1 MTTTN
6 DVPPAATAP
15 VVLGARRLVVGYNGK
30 GILPPIDLEIRRAE
44 NWVVVG
50 RNGSGKSTLLKTL
63 LRLLAPVDGEIVR
76 PSGVEVSYVAQR
88 HQVEPTVPMRG
99 VDLVAM
105 GRDQDWSFLNPFK
118 TPDSYTDVLDAIR
131 RVGAESYARKRFDAM
146 SGGQQQ
152 KIMLAQ
158 AIVSKP
164 EVMIL
169 DEPTA
174 AMDVVAEQATL
185 DVLGQLRKDLGTAIV
200 LVTHRVST
208 GLRQA
213 DRACYVDQETQ
224 AVVVGHPDDV
234 LRAPSFQRQFGDHV
248 DCDPDQEDHHG
259 H

>member
-1 MTTTN
+1 MTSSPTPVV
-6 DVPPAATAP
+6 DAQP
-15 VVLGARRLVVGYNGK
+15 VVLGARRLVVGYHGN

-63 LRLLAPVDGEIVR
+63 LRLLPPVDGEIVR
-76 PSGVEVSYVAQR
+76 PTGVEVSYVAQR
-88 HQVEPTVPMRG
+88 HHVEPTVPMRG

-118 TPDSYTDVLDAIR
+118 TPDTHADVLEAIER
-131 RVGAESYARKRFDAM
+131 AGAQSFAHKRFDAM

-164 EVMIL
+164 DVMIL

-174 AMDVVAEQATL
+174 AMDVVAERATL
-185 DVLGQLRKDLGTAIV
+185 DVLEHLRQDLGTAIV

-208 GLRQA
+208 GLRRA
-213 DRACYVDQETQ
+213 DKACYVDLETQ
-224 AVVVGHPDDV
+224 AVVTGSPDDV
-234 LRAPSFQRQFGDHV
+234 LGSTSFQRQFGDHV
-248 DCDPDQEDHHG
+248 NCDPDEEDHHG

>member
-1 MTTTN
+1 M
-6 DVPPAATAP
+6 AATEAAPVDARP
-15 VVLGARRLVVGYNGK
+15 VVLGARRLVVGYHGR
-30 GILPPIDLEIRRAE
+30 GILPPIALEIRRGE

-63 LRLLAPVDGEIVR
+63 LRLLPPVDGEILR
-76 PSGVEVSYVAQR
+76 PAGVEVSYVAQR
-88 HQVEPTVPMRG
+88 HHVEPTVPMRG

-118 TPDSYTDVLDAIR
+118 TPDSYADVLEAIQR
-131 RVGAESYARKRFDAM
+131 AGAASFAHKRFDAM

-164 EVMIL
+164 DVMIL

-174 AMDVVAEQATL
+174 AMDVVAERATL
-185 DVLGQLRKDLGTAIV
+185 DVLGHLRQDLGTAIV

-224 AVVVGHPDDV
+224 AVVVGSPDDV
-234 LRAPSFQRQFGDHV
+234 LRDPSFQRQFGDHV
-248 DCDPDQEDHHG
+248 DCDPDEEDHHG

>member
-1 MTTTN
+1 MTTPTN
-6 DVPPAATAP
+6 PVEAGP
-15 VVLGARRLVVGYNGK
+15 VVLGGKRLVVGYAGR
-30 GILPPIDLEIRRAE
+30 GILPPIDLEIRKGE

-63 LRLLAPVDGEIVR
+63 LRLLPPVDGELIR
-76 PSGVEVSYVAQR
+76 PAGIEVSYVAQR

-118 TPDSYTDVLDAIR
+118 TPDSWLDVLEAVR
-131 RVGAESYARKRFDAM
+131 RVGAESFADKRFDAM

-185 DVLGQLRKDLGTAIV
+185 DVLAHLRQDLDTAIV
-200 LVTHRVST
+200 LVTHRVSS

-224 AVVVGHPDDV
+224 AIVVGHPDDI

-248 DCDPDQEDHHG
+248 DCNPDSEDHHG

>member
-1 MTTTN
+1 M
-6 DVPPAATAP
+6 ATSEVVSVGARP
-15 VVLGARRLVVGYNGK
+15 VVLGARRLVVGYHGK
-30 GILPPIDLEIRRAE
+30 GILPPIDLEIRRGE

-63 LRLLAPVDGEIVR
+63 LRLLPPVDGELIR

-88 HQVEPTVPMRG
+88 HHVEPTVPMRG

-105 GRDQDWSFLNPFK
+105 GRDQDWSFLNPFR
-118 TPDSYTDVLDAIR
+118 TPDSYADVLEALR
-131 RVGAESYARKRFDAM
+131 RAGCESFAMKRFDAM

-164 EVMIL
+164 DVMIL

-174 AMDVVAEQATL
+174 AMDVVAERATL
-185 DVLGQLRKDLGTAIV
+185 DVLGQLRQDLDTAV
-200 LVTHRVST
+200 MLVTHRVST

-213 DRACYVDQETQ
+213 DRACYVDLETQ
-224 AVVVGHPDDV
+224 SIVIGAPDDV
-234 LRAPSFQRQFGDHV
+234 LRSPSFQRQFGDHV
-248 DCDPDQEDHHG
+248 NCDPGHEDHHA